1 MTLELEPRTPWRPHP
16 FLVRVGSAAALV
28 AVFAGMLALGRA
40 GVVALTV
47 LVVGLALWEFAALS
61 ERLGYRAPIW
71 LLFPLGYYLTLS
83 ETELRWVPFELVF
96 AIVPIVGLTV
106 LLFPPGRKEGIGRWA
121 MGVAGA
127 LYIGLPFNYLLL
139 LYSQPSGLRGLLWL
153 VILVAALALSDSAAL
168 LVGKSVGRHP
178 FLPAISP
185 RKTWEGAIGG
195 LLCAVA
201 AMALGT
207 ALLLGVPWWLGVLL
221 GLAVGVLGTAGDL
234 VESQLKRLAGVK
246 DSSTLIPGH
255 GGILDR
261 LDSML
266 FAPAVVY
273 FAAAML
279 HVL

>member
-16 FLVRVGSAAALV
+16 FLVRVVSAAALI
-28 AVFAGMLALGRA
+28 AVFAGMVALGRA

-71 LLFPLGYYLTLS
+71 LLFPFGYYLALS
-83 ETELRWVPFELVF
+83 GTELRWIPFELVL

-106 LLFPPGRKEGIGRWA
+106 LLFPPSRRDGIGRWA
-121 MGVAGA
+121 MAVAGA

-139 LYSQPSGLRGLLWL
+139 LYSQPSGFRGLFWL
-153 VILVAALALSDSAAL
+153 VILVAALALSDTAAL
-168 LVGKSVGRHP
+168 LVGKSVGRRP
-178 FLPAISP
+178 FLPTISP

-195 LLCAVA
+195 LLCAIAV
-201 AMALGT
+201 MGLGT
-207 ALLLGVPWWLGVLL
+207 TLLLAIPWWLGVLL

-234 VESQLKRLAGVK
+234 VESQMKRLAGVK
-246 DSSTLIPGH
+246 DSSNLIPGH

>member
-1 MTLELEPRTPWRPHP
+1 MTLELEPRTAWRPHP
-16 FLVRVGSAAALV
+16 FLVRVVSATALI
-28 AVFAGMLALGRA
+28 AVFAGMVALGRA

-71 LLFPLGYYLTLS
+71 LLFPLGYYLALS
-83 ETELRWVPFELVF
+83 GTELRWIPFQLVL

-106 LLFPPGRKEGIGRWA
+106 LLFPPVRRDGMGRWA

-139 LYSQPSGLRGLLWL
+139 LFSQPSGLRGLFWL
-153 VILVAALALSDSAAL
+153 VILVAALALSDTVAL

-178 FLPAISP
+178 FLPTISP

-195 LLCAVA
+195 LLGAVA
-201 AMALGT
+201 VMGLGT
-207 ALLLGVPWWLGVLL
+207 ALLLAVPWWLGVLL

-234 VESQLKRLAGVK
+234 VESQMKRLAGVK
-246 DSSTLIPGH
+246 DSSNLIPGH

-266 FAPAVVY
+266 FAPAAVY